1 MEDIHIIREVDQS
14 EIDKTLVS
22 FLEQSPLSI
31 YGNTYIL
38 SDLAYRINESGAWEM
53 ELIGGSNNDLVEG

>member
-31 YGNTYIL
+31 YGSTYIL
-38 SDLAYRINESGAWEM
+38 SDLAYRINENGAWEM
-53 ELIGGSNNDLVEG
+53 ELTGGSNNDLVEG